1 MAIFKR
7 ETLKEKGL
15 TDEQIDFLM
24 SESGR
29 ALGDYIPKS
38 ELQGHIDEAVKKL
51 PPPTPIDPKTTEEY
65 KKIADELAM
74 TKALGG
80 EDFAS
85 VKPKFR
91 ETVYKMLDHGEKH
104 APYAEQMKGVAEQ
117 YEEYF
122 TTSQQTQQQ
131 SEPGNK
137 PQFGAPTAGTMPG
150 GNKGSASFGDYWGF
164 NKKKG

>member
-80 EDFAS
+80 EDFAP

-104 APYAEQMKGVAEQ
+104 APYSEQMKTVAEQ

-122 TTSQQTQQQ
+122 TPQTQTQ
-131 SEPGNK
+131 EPQNK
-137 PQFGAPTAGTMPG
+137 PQFGAPVNGSMPNG
-150 GNKGSASFGDYWGF
+150 DKAPSFGDYWGF

>member
-65 KKIADELAM
+65 KKIAEELAM

-104 APYAEQMKGVAEQ
+104 APYSEQMKGVAEQ

-122 TTSQQTQQQ
+122 TQAQAQTQQQ
-131 SEPGNK
+131 TEPQK
-137 PQFGAPTAGTMPG
+137 PQFGAPTEGTMPG
-150 GNKGSASFGDYWGF
+150 GDKGASFGDYWGF
-164 NKKKG
+164 GKKKG

>member
-51 PPPTPIDPKTTEEY
+51 PPPIPIDPKTTEEY
-65 KKIADELAM
+65 KKIAEELAM

-80 EDFAS
+80 EEFAS

-104 APYAEQMKGVAEQ
+104 APYSEQMQGVAEQ

-122 TTSQQTQQQ
+122 TQTQAQQQTGPQ
-131 SEPGNK
+131 K
-137 PQFGAPTAGTMPG
+137 PQFGAPTEGTMPG
-150 GNKGSASFGDYWGF
+150 GDKGASFSDYWGF
-164 NKKKG
+164 GKKKG

>member
-29 ALGDYIPKS
+29 ALGEYIPKS

-51 PPPTPIDPKTTEEY
+51 PPPTPVDPKTTDEY

-104 APYAEQMKGVAEQ
+104 APYAEQMKTVAEQ

-122 TTSQQTQQQ
+122 TQNQTQQQ
-131 SEPGNK
+131 TEPQK
-137 PQFGAPTAGTMPG
+137 PQFGAPTGGTMPG
-150 GNKGSASFGDYWGF
+150 GDKSTSFGDYWGF
-164 NKKKG
+164 GKKKG

>member
-1 MAIFKR
+1 MAIFRR
-7 ETLKEKGL
+7 ETHKEKGL

-65 KKIADELAM
+65 KKIAEELAM

-122 TTSQQTQQQ
+122 TQTQTQQQ
-131 SEPGNK
+131 TEPHK
-137 PQFGAPTAGTMPG
+137 PQFGASPEATMPG
-150 GNKGSASFGDYWGF
+150 GDNGASFGDYWGF
-164 NKKKG
+164 GKKKG

>member
-104 APYAEQMKGVAEQ
+104 APYAEQMKGVAEKF
-117 YEEYF
+117 EEYF
-122 TTSQQTQQQ
+122 NPQTQTQQ
-131 SEPGNK
+131 EPQNK
-137 PQFGAPTAGTMPG
+137 PQFGAPVNGSMPNG
-150 GNKGSASFGDYWGF
+150 DKAPSFGDYWGF

>member
-29 ALGDYIPKS
+29 ALGEYIPKS

-51 PPPTPIDPKTTEEY
+51 PPPTPVDPKTTEEY
-65 KKIADELAM
+65 KKIAEELAM

-122 TTSQQTQQQ
+122 TQTQTQQQ
-131 SEPGNK
+131 TEPQK
-137 PQFGAPTAGTMPG
+137 PQFGAPTGGTMPG
-150 GNKGSASFGDYWGF
+150 GDKGVSFGDYWGF
-164 NKKKG
+164 GKKKG

>member
-29 ALGDYIPKS
+29 ALGEYIPKS

-51 PPPTPIDPKTTEEY
+51 PPPTPIDPKSTEEY
-65 KKIADELAM
+65 KKIAEELAM

-104 APYAEQMKGVAEQ
+104 APYSEQMKTVAEQ

-122 TTSQQTQQQ
+122 TQTQT
-131 SEPGNK
+131 EPTTQK
-137 PQFGAPTAGTMPG
+137 PQFGAAVEGQMPSG
-150 GNKGSASFGDYWGF
+150 EKGASFADVWGYE
-164 NKKKG
+164 KKKG

>member
-15 TDEQIDFLM
+15 TDEQIEYLM
-24 SESGR
+24 TESGR
-29 ALGDYIPKS
+29 ALAADYMPKS
-38 ELQGHIDEAVKKL
+38 DLQGHIAEALKNQ
-51 PPPTPIDPKTTEEY
+51 PAPTPIDPKTTDEY
-65 KKIADELAM
+65 KAIAEELAM

-80 EDFAS
+80 DDFAS

-104 APYAEQMKGVAEQ
+104 APYAEQMKTVAEQ

-122 TTSQQTQQQ
+122 TQTNTHDP
-131 SEPGNK
+131 EPQKK
-137 PQFGAPTAGTMPG
+137 PQFGASTEGTMPSG
-150 GNKGSASFGDYWGF
+150 EKGASFAQFWGF
-164 NKKKG
+164 EKKKG

>member
-29 ALGDYIPKS
+29 ALGEYIPKS
-38 ELQGHIDEAVKKL
+38 ELQGHIDEALKKA
-51 PPPTPIDPKTTEEY
+51 PQPTPVDPKSTEEY
-65 KKIADELAM
+65 KAVVDELAM
-74 TKALGG
+74 VRALGG
-80 EDFAS
+80 EDFAP

-91 ETVYKMLDHGEKH
+91 ETVYRMLDHGEKH
-104 APYAEQMKGVAEQ
+104 APYAEQMKTVAEQ

-122 TTSQQTQQQ
+122 TQQTQTQQQ
-131 SEPGNK
+131 TEPHK
-137 PQFGAPTAGTMPG
+137 PQFGASIEGTMPSG
-150 GNKGSASFGDYWGF
+150 DKGASFGDYWGF
-164 NKKKG
+164 GKKERMN

>member
-29 ALGDYIPKS
+29 ALGEYIPKS
-38 ELQGHIDEAVKKL
+38 ELQGHIDEALKKA
-51 PPPTPIDPKTTEEY
+51 PQPTPVDPKSTEEY
-65 KKIADELAM
+65 KAVADELAM
-74 TKALGG
+74 VRALGG

-104 APYAEQMKGVAEQ
+104 APYAEQMKTVAEQ

-122 TTSQQTQQQ
+122 TPQTQTQ
-131 SEPGNK
+131 EPQNK
-137 PQFGAPTAGTMPG
+137 PQFGAPVNGSMPNG
-150 GNKGSASFGDYWGF
+150 DKAPSFGDYWGF
-164 NKKKG
+164 GKKKG